1 MKKLNRVAV
10 VHDLRLANMVTHL
23 APHQADEV
31 FVIAI
36 LSFLSEVRVLR
47 TDDAETIANATR
59 LRREIRIYDIRDKY
73 GLSAKKI
80 WRENG
85 SKILLKFECPAE
97 WVDEAILV
105 VKNEL
110 LSEIQDRSKNGIMN
124 NQSDSAI
131 KKVSSAFDKISKDTS
146 ISTMIDLFNPN
157 WDEKQ
162 DVDEAFLKA
171 VKFAQE
177 ILSRKIK
184 RTVAIF
190 KAKTKISELIGLCE
204 GRILVMPEFI
214 GGNWIVNVLSDPNPK
229 AAQFYFGVYPGLFG
243 EWMAQ
248 AIPPARDRMRN
259 KKKPFPKAWWGL
271 SGQKLVKITGVETA
285 IFCHPNGY
293 IAGAKTQEDAIRLAN
308 LAIDES

>member
-59 LRREIRIYDIRDKY
+59 LRREIRIYDTRDKY
-73 GLSAKKI
+73 GLSARKI
-80 WRENG
+80 WGEKG

-131 KKVSSAFDKISKDTS
+131 KKVNFAFDKISKDTS

-214 GGNWIVNVLSDPNPK
+214 GGNWIVNVLSDSNPK
-229 AAQFYFGVYPGLFG
+229 AADFYYGVFPGLNK
-243 EWMAQ
+243 EWVVQ
-248 AIPPARDRMRN
+248 VIPPALNRMRD
-259 KKKPFPKAWWGL
+259 KKKPFPKAWCGL
-271 SGQKLVKITGVETA
+271 SGQELVKVTGIETA
-285 IFCHPNGY
+285 IFCHRNGF
-293 IAGAKTQEDAIRLAN
+293 IASAETREDAIRMAN
-308 LAIDES
+308 LAISEH

>member
-10 VHDLRLANMVTHL
+10 VHDLRLANLVTHL

-73 GLSAKKI
+73 GLSARKI
-80 WRENG
+80 WGEKG

-131 KKVSSAFDKISKDTS
+131 KKVNFAFDKNGKDTS

-190 KAKTKISELIGLCE
+190 KAKTKISELIGLC
-204 GRILVMPEFI
+204 
-214 GGNWIVNVLSDPNPK
+214 
-229 AAQFYFGVYPGLFG
+229 
-243 EWMAQ
+243 
-248 AIPPARDRMRN
+248 DRMRN

-293 IAGAKTQEDAIRLAN
+293 IAGAKTREDAIRLAN
-308 LAIDES
+308 LAIGES